1 MIRNAK
7 YSGATRGMESLL
19 PVESALQSHPPR
31 LAYSVSEQTVTEV
44 FLHAI
49 ELVTNRLV
57 VEPERSCSSREYAF
71 IPLRMRLHAA
81 PSALSGR

>member
-7 YSGATRGMESLL
+7 YSGATPEWSLWL
-19 PVESALQSHPPR
+19 PVESALQSHQPR
-31 LAYSVSEQTVTEV
+31 LRIAFQQQTVTEV

-49 ELVTNRLV
+49 ELVRTAWS

-71 IPLRMRLHAA
+71 TRYECVLHAA
-81 PSALSGR
+81 PSVLSGR

>member
-7 YSGATRGMESLL
+7 YSGATRGMSLWL
-19 PVESALQSHPPR
+19 PVESELQSHQPR
-31 LAYSVSEQTVTEV
+31 LAYTFQQQTVTEI

-49 ELVTNRLV
+49 ELVTNAWS

-71 IPLRMRLHAA
+71 IPFECVLHAA
-81 PSALSGR
+81 PSVLSGR